1 MFTIHRA
8 LGVTLVAASL
18 TLAPLFG
25 TTPQAVA
32 EPTVHSFQI
41 PLVWSTGL
49 FTGCGPILNLCA
61 STPTAI
67 AGERPGT
74 VTFPVISPNSEGTY
88 WMHWRNLATGA
99 AGVLTVPY
107 NESASAFTGAGPVTA
122 SMTTGQE
129 IIAGTGMFWVP

>member
-1 MFTIHRA
+1 M
-8 LGVTLVAASL
+8 LKSTLVKALAVAAL
-18 TLAPLFG
+18 AAAPL
-25 TTPQAVA
+25 TIAPSMASA
-32 EPTVHSFQI
+32 APTVNSFQI
-41 PLVWSTGL
+41 PLVWSNGL

-107 NESASAFTGAGPVTA
+107 NESVTVFTGAGPVTA
-122 SMTTGQE
+122 SMTTGHE
-129 IIAGTGMFWVP
+129 FIAGTGVFWVP

>member
-1 MFTIHRA
+1 MFTVQRA

-18 TLAPLFG
+18 TLAPVVG
-25 TTPQAVA
+25 TTPQAAA
-32 EPTVHSFQI
+32 EPTVNRFQI

-49 FTGCGPILNLCA
+49 FTGCGWILDLCA

-67 AGERPGT
+67 AGEQPGT
-74 VTFPVISPNSEGTY
+74 VTFPVISPNSEATY
-88 WMHWRNLATGA
+88 WMHWRNLTTGA

-107 NESASAFTGAGPVTA
+107 NESVSVFTGAGPVTA

-129 IIAGTGMFWVP
+129 IIAGTGVFWVP